1 MKYRMFKIIYS
12 FFIIPLFMF
21 SAFGA
26 EVLDLDVALQNTYR
40 ACVGIDEELADLK
53 KMAGIN
59 TAVTAVGTGLGAGA
73 TVVGIV
79 KASKD
84 KKIANLE
91 SHLPNVK
98 ENYGKTNYDADK
110 AKAQCKKAAATKTG
124 TTETEFEKLTKQSKS
139 LGHWRTGLMAG
150 ATATNIAGAAISG
163 ASLKKDDIQGRIDNC
178 LDNVS
183 NLRTS
188 IAKAKMEGIDVSEAQ
203 SIANACSG
211 YKGQD
216 VSKIQ
221 KQAKGALV
229 SSAIGATTGLTG
241 TLTSAVANTDK
252 TRDNN
257 TDAGKQKEKNLN
269 TASNVLAG
277 ATTVAS
283 GTATVFNALQIS
295 TIKRVAQT
303 AAECEGALK

>member
-1 MKYRMFKIIYS
+1 MIDILLLAFLIVPV
-12 FFIIPLFMF
+12 FG
-21 SAFGA
+21 AFGT
-26 EVLDLDVALQNTYR
+26 EILDLNTALQQTYV
-40 ACVGIDEELADLK
+40 ACVGIDEELTDLK

-59 TAVTAVGTGLGAGA
+59 TAITGIGTGLGASA

-84 KKIANLE
+84 KQIEDLE
-91 SHLPNVK
+91 NHLPNVRK
-98 ENYGKTNYDADK
+98 SYGQSSYDAGV
-110 AKAQCKKAAATKTG
+110 AQDNLKKAAAANAG
-124 TTETEFEKLTKQSKS
+124 TTETEIERLTRQSKS
-139 LGHWRTGLMAG
+139 LGNWRTGLMAG
-150 ATATNIAGAAISG
+150 ATATNIAGAAIAG
-163 ASLKKDDIQGRIDNC
+163 ASLKKGDIQGHIDNC
-178 LDNVS
+178 LTTVS

-188 IAKAKMEGIDVSEAQ
+188 IAKAKMEGIDVREAQ
-203 SIANACSG
+203 TIANACSG
-211 YKGQD
+211 YMGQD

-221 KQAKGALV
+221 KQTKGSLV

-241 TLTSAVANTDK
+241 TVTSAVANTDK
-252 TRDNN
+252 TRDG
-257 TDAGKQKEKNLN
+257 DKQKEKSLN
-269 TASNVLAG
+269 AVSNVLAG

>member
-1 MKYRMFKIIYS
+1 MKLGRNT
-12 FFIIPLFMF
+12 FFLCFALLPAF

-40 ACVGIDEELADLK
+40 ACVGIDEELSDLK

-84 KKIANLE
+84 KEIANLE

-98 ENYGKTNYDADK
+98 ENY
-110 AKAQCKKAAATKTG
+110 TG

-257 TDAGKQKEKNLN
+257 TDAGKQKEK
-269 TASNVLAG
+269 G
-277 ATTVAS
+277 
-283 GTATVFNALQIS
+283 F
-295 TIKRVAQT
+295 
-303 AAECEGALK
+303 C

>member
-1 MKYRMFKIIYS
+1 MPFAHADVL
-12 FFIIPLFMF
+12 PL
-21 SAFGA
+21 
-26 EVLDLDVALQNTYR
+26 DDALRATYT

-59 TAVTAVGTGLGAGA
+59 TAITGVGTGLGAGA

-84 KKIANLE
+84 KKIADLE
-91 SHLPNVK
+91 SRLPNVR
-98 ENYGKTNYDADK
+98 ESYGKTSYDIDA
-110 AKAQCKKAAATKTG
+110 AKNNLQKAAAANAG
-124 TTETEFEKLTKQSKS
+124 TTETEIERLTKQSKS
-139 LGHWRTGLMAG
+139 LGNWRTGLMAG
-150 ATATNIAGAAISG
+150 ATATNIAGAAIAG
-163 ASLKKDDIQGRIDNC
+163 ASLKKGDIQGRIDDC
-178 LDNVS
+178 LANVS

-188 IAKAKMEGIDVSEAQ
+188 IAMAKMEGIDVREAQ
-203 SIANACSG
+203 TIANACSG
-211 YKGQD
+211 YMGQD

-221 KQAKGALV
+221 KQAKGSLV
-229 SSAIGATTGLTG
+229 SSVIGATTGLTG
-241 TLTSAVANTDK
+241 MVTSAVANTDK
-252 TRDNN
+252 TRDG
-257 TDAGKQKEKNLN
+257 DKQKEKNLN

>member
-1 MKYRMFKIIYS
+1 MKLGRNA
-12 FFIIPLFMF
+12 FFVCFALLPAVSVADVLPL
-21 SAFGA
+21 
-26 EVLDLDVALQNTYR
+26 DDALRATYT
-40 ACVGIDEELADLK
+40 ACVGIDDELADLK

-59 TAVTAVGTGLGAGA
+59 TAVTGVGTGLGAGA

-84 KKIANLE
+84 KKIADLE
-91 SHLPNVK
+91 SRLPNVR
-98 ENYGKTNYDADK
+98 ESYGQTSYDIDA
-110 AKAQCKKAAATKTG
+110 AKNNLQKAAAANAG
-124 TTETEFEKLTKQSKS
+124 TTETEIERLTKQSKS
-139 LGHWRTGLMAG
+139 LGNWRTGLMAG
-150 ATATNIAGAAISG
+150 ATATNIAGAAIAG
-163 ASLKKDDIQGRIDNC
+163 ASLKKGDIQGRIDDC
-178 LDNVS
+178 LANVS

-188 IAKAKMEGIDVSEAQ
+188 IAMAKMEGIDVREAQ
-203 SIANACSG
+203 TIANACSG
-211 YKGQD
+211 YMGQD

-221 KQAKGALV
+221 KQAKGSLV
-229 SSAIGATTGLTG
+229 SSVVGATTGLTG
-241 TLTSAVANTDK
+241 TVTSAVANTDK
-252 TRDNN
+252 TRDG
-257 TDAGKQKEKNLN
+257 DKQKEKNLN

>member
-1 MKYRMFKIIYS
+1 MKLGRNAVFVCIALLPAVS
-12 FFIIPLFMF
+12 VADVLPL
-21 SAFGA
+21 
-26 EVLDLDVALQNTYR
+26 DDALRATYT

-59 TAVTAVGTGLGAGA
+59 TAITGVGTGLGAGA

-84 KKIANLE
+84 KKIADLE
-91 SHLPNVK
+91 SRLPNVR
-98 ENYGKTNYDADK
+98 ESYGQTSYDIDT
-110 AKAQCKKAAATKTG
+110 AKNNLQKAAAANAG
-124 TTETEFEKLTKQSKS
+124 TTETEIERLTKQSKS
-139 LGHWRTGLMAG
+139 LGNWRTGLMAG
-150 ATATNIAGAAISG
+150 ATATNIAGAAIAG
-163 ASLKKDDIQGRIDNC
+163 ASLKKGDIQGRIDDC
-178 LDNVS
+178 LANVS

-188 IAKAKMEGIDVSEAQ
+188 IAMAKMEGIDVREAQ
-203 SIANACSG
+203 TIANACSG
-211 YKGQD
+211 YMGQD

-221 KQAKGALV
+221 KQAKGSLV
-229 SSAIGATTGLTG
+229 SSVIGATTGLTG
-241 TLTSAVANTDK
+241 TVTSAVANTDK
-252 TRDNN
+252 TRDG
-257 TDAGKQKEKNLN
+257 DKQKEKNLN

>member
-1 MKYRMFKIIYS
+1 MKRML
-12 FFIIPLFMF
+12 FIFLFIPMF
-21 SAFGA
+21 GAFGA
-26 EVLDLDVALQNTYR
+26 EVLDLNTALQQTYI
-40 ACVGIDEELADLK
+40 ACVGIDDELADLK

-59 TAVTAVGTGLGAGA
+59 TAVTGVGTGLGAGA

-84 KKIANLE
+84 KKIAELE
-91 SHLPNVK
+91 SRLPNVR
-98 ENYGKTNYDADK
+98 ESYGQTAYDIEA
-110 AKAQCKKAAATKTG
+110 AKNKLQKAAAANAG
-124 TTETEFEKLTKQSKS
+124 TTEIERLTKQSKS
-139 LGHWRTGLMAG
+139 LGNWRTGLMAG
-150 ATATNIAGAAISG
+150 ATATNIAGAAIAG
-163 ASLKKDDIQGRIDNC
+163 ASLKKGDIQGRIDDC
-178 LDNVS
+178 LANVS

-188 IAKAKMEGIDVSEAQ
+188 IAMAKMEGIDVREAQ

-211 YKGQD
+211 YMGQD

-221 KQAKGALV
+221 KQAKSSLI

-241 TLTSAVANTDK
+241 TVTSAVANTDK
-252 TRDNN
+252 TRDG
-257 TDAGKQKEKNLN
+257 DKQKEKNLN

>member
-1 MKYRMFKIIYS
+1 MFAFLIVPV
-12 FFIIPLFMF
+12 FG
-21 SAFGA
+21 AFGT
-26 EVLDLDVALQNTYR
+26 EILDLNTALQQTYV
-40 ACVGIDEELADLK
+40 ACVGIDEELTDLK

-59 TAVTAVGTGLGAGA
+59 TAITGIGTGLGASA

-84 KKIANLE
+84 KQIEDLE
-91 SHLPNVK
+91 NHLPNVRK
-98 ENYGKTNYDADK
+98 SYGQSSYDAGV
-110 AKAQCKKAAATKTG
+110 AQDNLKKAAAANAG
-124 TTETEFEKLTKQSKS
+124 TTETEIERLTRQSKS
-139 LGHWRTGLMAG
+139 LGNWRTGLMAG
-150 ATATNIAGAAISG
+150 ATATNIAGAAIAG
-163 ASLKKDDIQGRIDNC
+163 ASLKKGDIQGHIDNC
-178 LDNVS
+178 LTTVS

-188 IAKAKMEGIDVSEAQ
+188 IAKAKMEGIDVREAQ
-203 SIANACSG
+203 TIANACSG
-211 YKGQD
+211 YMGQD

-221 KQAKGALV
+221 KQTKGSLV

-241 TLTSAVANTDK
+241 TVTSAVANTDK
-252 TRDNN
+252 TRDG
-257 TDAGKQKEKNLN
+257 DKQKEKSLN
-269 TASNVLAG
+269 AVSNVLAG